1 MNSKRWA
8 VEQDDAGMWE
18 VGYWEDGC
26 FNIDDSTPY
35 WTKAAAQK
43 ALDEM
48 LERDRRW
55 PFIRHKWL
63 TPVDTTI
70 NRRKATF

>member
-8 VEQDDAGMWE
+8 VKQDDAGMWE

-48 LERDRRW
+48 LERDRRCAEASAMYQAQTAYACGY
-55 PFIRHKWL
+55 H
-63 TPVDTTI
+63 D
-70 NRRKATF
+70 